1 MFVGHGHIGQR
12 IRHIPGS
19 REGLLRLILRTPLLP
34 PGPTVGERHRKIGG
48 HGCLIAADPFDHGR
62 VPVGVELRGDVVA
75 SEQHEDVVAA
85 SVVVVGRVERLVQ
98 IAGEVQQRL
107 ERENTLR
114 FGGVGIGEFGGE
126 LSDLVE
132 DTVLRRTSDIRWAR

>member
-1 MFVGHGHIGQR
+1 M
-12 IRHIPGS
+12 
-19 REGLLRLILRTPLLP
+19 
-34 PGPTVGERHRKIGG
+34 
-48 HGCLIAADPFDHGR
+48 
-62 VPVGVELRGDVVA
+62 
-75 SEQHEDVVAA
+75 
-85 SVVVVGRVERLVQ
+85 VVGRVERLVQ

-132 DTVLRRTSDIRWAR
+132 DTVLRRTSDIRWVR